1 MVRVISHFV
10 LAFFIMT
17 SALLGAL
24 PVQKILLHNICG
36 ISAEESAMK
45 MHEFTHLSLHKKAAL
60 LYKEGVYIG
69 KRKRGQS
76 VVLLYQVEGF
86 YAEVSYRTYRREIDR
101 ISCFSG
107 TRRLDPYLAGINVK
121 HLVT

>member
-1 MVRVISHFV
+1 MVRVISHLMLDF
-10 LAFFIMT
+10 
-17 SALLGAL
+17 LLW
-24 PVQKILLHNICG
+24 LLHCSGHCQRKKYCCI
-36 ISAEESAMK
+36 IFAASLPEESAMK

-69 KRKRGQS
+69 KRKRGQL